1 MLISGSV
8 ITYGSYRLL
17 VYLNSEN
24 HQISY
29 DEYMQKEDIE
39 ATISTLRRYLDAK
52 KKGNKDSYKELRQ
65 QFEYVCNLN
74 KELKDMVEWRQ
85 AKLYRYIYWSGE
97 TKKFE
102 HFKDEWAILMSRLR
116 LIKALLYLDKNVL

>member
-52 KKGNKDSYKELRQ
+52 KKRKQGFIQRIATT
-65 QFEYVCNLN
+65 V
-74 KELKDMVEWRQ
+74 
-85 AKLYRYIYWSGE
+85 
-97 TKKFE
+97 
-102 HFKDEWAILMSRLR
+102 
-116 LIKALLYLDKNVL
+116 